1 METKVTADRSVPAR
15 LAHWLMACALA
26 GSTALAA
33 PAFPQEVQ
41 NRDAAVAALH
51 DADPQK
57 RLLGVVWIAENG
69 RFADADLLHERL
81 RDEEPV
87 LRQVAEQG
95 LWALWTR
102 SGDPETDR
110 LLESG
115 TDIMQRGAYAEAID
129 VFSAVIQRRPEFA
142 EGWNKR
148 ATAYFLA
155 GEYRKSI
162 DDCEQV
168 FKRNPKHFGAL
179 SGVGQNWLALGEL
192 DRSRE
197 YLQRALEV
205 NPNMSGVAEMI
216 RKIDAFKQQRKGQ
229 AI

>member
-1 METKVTADRSVPAR
+1 MLRR
-15 LAHWLMACALA
+15 WLTGCLLVAA
-26 GSTALAA
+26 TALAP

-41 NRDAAVAALH
+41 SRDAAVAALH
-51 DADPQK
+51 DADPQQ
-57 RLLGVVWIAENG
+57 RLLGMVWIAENG

-87 LRQVAEQG
+87 LRRIAEQG

-102 SGDPETDR
+102 SGDAEVDR
-110 LLESG
+110 MLANG
-115 TDIMQRGAYAEAID
+115 TVIMQSGAYGEAAD
-129 VFSAVIQRRPEFA
+129 VFSQVIERKPEFA

-162 DDCEQV
+162 ADCEEV

-192 DRSRE
+192 DTARD
-197 YLQRALEV
+197 YLKRALEV
-205 NPNMSGVAEMI
+205 NPNLEGVAAMI
-216 RKIDAFKQQRKGQ
+216 REIDAFEQQRKGR

>member
-1 METKVTADRSVPAR
+1 MTANRPILAR
-15 LAHWLMACALA
+15 LVYRLIACTLA
-26 GSTALAA
+26 ASTALAA

-41 NRDAAVAALH
+41 NHEAAVSALH
-51 DADPQK
+51 DADPQQ
-57 RLLGVVWIAENG
+57 RLLGMVWIAENG

-87 LRQVAEQG
+87 LRRVAEQG

-102 SGDPETDR
+102 SGDAEVDR
-110 LLESG
+110 MLANG
-115 TDIMQRGAYAEAID
+115 TVIMQSGAYLEAVD
-129 VFSAVIQRRPEFA
+129 VFSLVIERKPEFA

-162 DDCEQV
+162 ADCEEV

-179 SGVGQNWLALGEL
+179 SGVGQNWLALGDL
-192 DRSRE
+192 DTARD
-197 YLQRALEV
+197 YLKRALEV
-205 NPNMSGVAEMI
+205 NPNLEGVAEMI
-216 RKIDAFKQQRKGQ
+216 REIDAFEQQRKGR

>member
-1 METKVTADRSVPAR
+1 MLRRWLTGCL
-15 LAHWLMACALA
+15 LAA
-26 GSTALAA
+26 STALLPQASA
-33 PAFPQEVQ
+33 QEVQ

-51 DADPQK
+51 DADPQQ
-57 RLLGVVWIAENG
+57 RLLGMVWIAENG

-87 LRQVAEQG
+87 LRRIAEQG

-102 SGDPETDR
+102 SGDAEVDR
-110 LLESG
+110 MLANG
-115 TDIMQRGAYAEAID
+115 TVIMQSGAYLEAVD
-129 VFSAVIQRRPEFA
+129 VFSLVIERKPEFA

-162 DDCEQV
+162 ADCEEV

-192 DRSRE
+192 DTARD
-197 YLQRALEV
+197 YLQRALQV
-205 NPNMSGVAEMI
+205 NPNLEGVAEMI
-216 RKIDAFKQQRKGQ
+216 REIDAFEQQRKGR

>member
-1 METKVTADRSVPAR
+1 MR
-15 LAHWLMACALA
+15 HWLTGCLLAASAALA
-26 GSTALAA
+26 P

-41 NRDAAVAALH
+41 TRDAAVAALH
-51 DADPQK
+51 DADPQQ
-57 RLLGVVWIAENG
+57 RLLGMVWIAENG

-87 LRQVAEQG
+87 LRRIAEQG

-102 SGDPETDR
+102 SGDAEVDR
-110 LLESG
+110 MLANG
-115 TDIMQRGAYAEAID
+115 TVIMQSGAYLEAVD
-129 VFSAVIQRRPEFA
+129 VFSLVIARKPEFA

-162 DDCEQV
+162 ADCEEV

-192 DRSRE
+192 DTARD
-197 YLQRALEV
+197 YLKRALEV
-205 NPNMSGVAEMI
+205 NPNLGGVAEMI
-216 RKIDAFKQQRKGQ
+216 REIDAFEQQRKGR

>member
-1 METKVTADRSVPAR
+1 MTADSHVPAR
-15 LAHWLMACALA
+15 IAHWLIACALTASTVLA
-26 GSTALAA
+26 G

-41 NRDAAVAALH
+41 NHDAAVTALH

-69 RFADADLLHERL
+69 AFADADLLHERL

-87 LRQVAEQG
+87 LRHVAEQG
-95 LWALWTR
+95 LWALWMR
-102 SGDPETDR
+102 SGDAETDR
-110 LLESG
+110 LLANG
-115 TDIMQRGAYAEAID
+115 TDIMQGGAFAEAID
-129 VFSAVIQRRPEFA
+129 VFSQVIQRTPDFA

-162 DDCEQV
+162 ADCEEV

-192 DRSRE
+192 DKSRD
-197 YLQRALEV
+197 YLQRALAV

-216 RKIDAFKQQRKGQ
+216 RKIDAFEKQRKGR